1 MHRTWRLAAPVLT
14 GIALVA
20 IAAVTPAGANEF
32 VAKQWEIGGDLVH
45 TRYDNDSTIADTFS
59 FAVRAGYAIRPKH
72 MIELNL
78 NFQSADQDIKG
89 STEKFNIE
97 RYTVNYVGNIKTKKP
112 DSKFI
117 GYAQFGLGK
126 MFIDGNGGKDST
138 TLFRA
143 GGGTRYFFT
152 KKIALRVEGDLA
164 HFHGDGEA
172 IPRRSYFDFDFGVG
186 VSFLVGGA

>member
-1 MHRTWRLAAPVLT
+1 MHRSWRLAAPILT
-14 GIALVA
+14 GIALAA
-20 IAAVTPAGANEF
+20 IAAVTPARANEF
-32 VAKQWEIGGDLVH
+32 VAKQWELGGDLVH
-45 TRYDNDSTIADTFS
+45 TTYDNDSTIADTFS
-59 FAVRAGYAIRPKH
+59 FAVRAGYAIRPRH
-72 MIELNL
+72 MLELHL
-78 NFQSADQDIKG
+78 NFQSADQDIKD
-89 STEKFNIE
+89 SSESFSIK

-117 GYAQFGLGK
+117 GYGLFGLGT
-126 MFIDGNGGKDST
+126 MSVDGNGGKDST

-152 KKIALRVEGDLA
+152 KKIALRIEGALA

-186 VSFLVGGA
+186 VSFLVGGS